1 MMYQEFMEIAGYEV
15 SVEDYNNIIEPMYL
29 ALSDVTKQDFV
40 KMIDK
45 KRFALPTK
53 KQIVNQM
60 KKLAKHLQ
68 ETCEY
73 YTDYEAKDNLE
84 KLAKIYAKRFYNID
98 WNNDIK
104 SYIYFNDEHTNKEYK
119 RGCTYP
125 LELVIG
131 RNNRDYER
139 LTLI

>member
-15 SVEDYNNIIEPMYL
+15 SVDDYHNIIEPMYM

-53 KQIVNQM
+53 EQLVNQM

-68 ETCEY
+68 ETCEH
-73 YTDYEAKDNLE
+73 YTDYETKDELERIAKE
-84 KLAKIYAKRFYNID
+84 YAKRFYYIDCDNNI
-98 WNNDIK
+98 N
-104 SYIYFNDEHTNKEYK
+104 SYVFFNYEYTCKEFK
-119 RGCTYP
+119 TGCTYP
-125 LELVIG
+125 EEVVIG

-139 LTLI
+139 ITLI